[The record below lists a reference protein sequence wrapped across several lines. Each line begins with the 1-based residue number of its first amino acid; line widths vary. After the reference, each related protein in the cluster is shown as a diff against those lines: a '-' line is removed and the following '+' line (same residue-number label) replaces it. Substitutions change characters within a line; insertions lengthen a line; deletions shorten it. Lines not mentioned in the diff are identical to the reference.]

1 MGLYEL
7 TMVICSIVQQ
17 ECSEPHV
24 MPTKYETFAQ
34 CVQAGHKESYEK
46 MDEMDS
52 REINRHMI
60 HIKFTCVKGYT
71 S

>member
-24 MPTKYETFAQ
+24 MPTTYETFEQ
-34 CVQAGHKESYEK
+34 CVQAGHKEAYEK
-46 MDEMDS
+46 FDDLNS
-52 REINRHMI
+52 REVNRNMI
-60 HIKFTCVKGYT
+60 HIKFACVKGYN

>member
-17 ECSEPHV
+17 ECAEPHV
-24 MPTKYETFAQ
+24 MPTRYETFAQ
-34 CVQAGHKESYEK
+34 CVQAGHKEAYEK
-46 MDEMDS
+46 FDDLNS
-52 REINRHMI
+52 REVNQNMI
-60 HIKFTCVKGYT
+60 HIKFACVKGYT

>member
-24 MPTKYETFAQ
+24 MPTTYETFKQ
-34 CVQAGHKESYEK
+34 CVQAGHKEAYEK
-46 MDEMDS
+46 FDDLNS
-52 REINRHMI
+52 REVNRNMI
-60 HIKFTCVKGYT
+60 HIKFACVKGYN

>member
-24 MPTKYETFAQ
+24 MPTVYETWGQ
-34 CVQAGHKESYEK
+34 CVQAGHKEAYEK
-46 MDEMDS
+46 FEDLNARDV
-52 REINRHMI
+52 NRNMV
-60 HIKFTCVKGYT
+60 HIKFSCIKSYN